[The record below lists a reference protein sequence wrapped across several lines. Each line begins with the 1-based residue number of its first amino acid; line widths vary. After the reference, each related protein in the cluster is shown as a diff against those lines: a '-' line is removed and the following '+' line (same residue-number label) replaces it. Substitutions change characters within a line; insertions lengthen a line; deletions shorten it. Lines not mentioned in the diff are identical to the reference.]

1 MRKLR
6 RLLRNILRGLL
17 YFKQGFISQDW
28 DYKYLE
34 QDILFK
40 LLRIEKEILN
50 SKYTKHDRI
59 TLKSL
64 RRTIELFEILVDD
77 TSRIKFYKENDIRIE
92 HLDDNRINLITLD
105 DYEVAKDISK
115 EYYNNVEHM
124 AFLLLRKY
132 REFWWD

>member
-6 RLLRNILRGLL
+6 RLLRNILRGLS

-40 LLRIEKEILN
+40 LLRIEKDLLN

-64 RRTIELFEILVDD
+64 RRTIELFEILINNEIQ
-77 TSRIKFYKENDIRIE
+77 IKFFKKNDIEIQYLE
-92 HLDDNRINLITLD
+92 NNRINIITSN
-105 DYEVAKDISK
+105 DYKVAEDISK
-115 EYYNNVEHM
+115 EYYNNVECM

-132 REFWWD
+132 REYWWD